1 MRVFVYEFLTG
12 GGMLDELTPC
22 SPHLQREGRA
32 MVRAVSED
40 FAAIDSCQVQVL
52 RDHRYTLWA
61 RGLPNS
67 IDETVVHTREE
78 HDRLFRTRAADA
90 DFTLVIA
97 PETHGI
103 LLRLTYEVLT
113 AGGRLLSPSPDFISI
128 AGDKWK
134 VHETLRS
141 SGVPVPR
148 SALGEPLQASR
159 LPGPPPRAGLV
170 VKPRDG
176 AGSEGI
182 LHTTADHYV
191 CGQRELLLEEFAP
204 GQAASVMAVGGPL
217 GVRLL
222 LPCLQCI
229 DREAGFAYQGGVV
242 LSPEDPRSERIWSLA
257 KSALPHLPPF
267 TGLIG
272 LDVVLGNA
280 ADGIEDV
287 VIEVNPRVTTSYVG
301 LRAVANANLA
311 ETMVAWATG
320 YPCPLEFTYR
330 PLRFTPDGRVL
341 TEDEAAVGR
350 LER

>member
-32 MVRAVSED
+32 MLCAVSED

-52 RDHRYTLWA
+52 RDHRCTLWPE
-61 RGLPNS
+61 GPPGSVN
-67 IDETVVHTREE
+67 ETVVHTPEE
-78 HDRLFRTRAADA
+78 HDRLFRARAADA

-103 LLRLTYEVLT
+103 LLRLAFEVQT
-113 AGGRLLSPSPDFISI
+113 AGGRLLSPSPEFISV
-128 AGDKWK
+128 AGDKWR
-134 VHETLRS
+134 VHERLRS

-170 VKPRDG
+170 IKPRDG

-182 LHTTADHYV
+182 LHTAADHYV
-191 CGQRELLLEEFAP
+191 CGQRELLLEEFVP

-229 DREAGFAYQGGVV
+229 DSQAGFTYEGGVV
-242 LSPEDPRSERIWSLA
+242 LSPEDTRSERIRRLA
-257 KSALPHLPPF
+257 RSALACLPPF
-267 TGLIG
+267 AGLIG

-280 ADGIEDV
+280 ADESGDV
-287 VIEVNPRVTTSYVG
+287 VIEVNPRITTSYVG
-301 LRAVANANLA
+301 LRVVAKNNLA
-311 ETMVAWATG
+311 QTMVAWATG
-320 YPCPLEFTYR
+320 YPCPVEFTYF
-330 PLRFTPDGRVL
+330 PLRFTPDGRIF
-341 TEDEAAVGR
+341 AADAAAAGR